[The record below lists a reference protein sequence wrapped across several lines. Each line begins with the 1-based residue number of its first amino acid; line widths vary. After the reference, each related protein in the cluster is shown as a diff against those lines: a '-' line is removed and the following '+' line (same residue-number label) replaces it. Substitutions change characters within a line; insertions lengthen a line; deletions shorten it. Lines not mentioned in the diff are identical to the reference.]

1 MSDRV
6 ENQGQTKTSD
16 EEGQL
21 KNGTTQGHSFWGRT
35 LCLTHYY
42 LLVTEG
48 YTGCNEL
55 VKLNSKNFWRRV
67 LCGPPVSGAVKLRRA
82 ITDTTVRERKKRLR
96 SSEGGIPKPKRSNMR
111 TLPDSSRPRIPRT
124 RNPLEAEL
132 SQPVDEGK
140 PDVRIGGVKLVARPG
155 KPA

>member
-1 MSDRV
+1 MPDRV

-16 EEGQL
+16 EEGKL

-82 ITDTTVRERKKRLR
+82 IRDTTVRERKKRFK
-96 SSEGGIPKPKRSNMR
+96 SPEGGIPKPI
-111 TLPDSSRPRIPRT
+111 TGHFHLLPDSSRPRVPRT
-124 RNPLEAEL
+124 RNPLEVEL
-132 SQPVDEGK
+132 SQPVDEGR
-140 PDVRIGGVKLVARPG
+140 PDVRIRGVKLVARPG
-155 KPA
+155 RPA